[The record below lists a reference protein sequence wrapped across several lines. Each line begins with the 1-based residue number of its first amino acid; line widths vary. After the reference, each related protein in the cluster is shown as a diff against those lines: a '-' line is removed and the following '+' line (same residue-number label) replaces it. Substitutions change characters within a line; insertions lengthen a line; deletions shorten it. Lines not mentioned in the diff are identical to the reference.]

1 MLEPNSSKSCLF
13 MIESKSI
20 RKTIW
25 RYSLQISLFL
35 SLDCKCFTPVRCSLL
50 RAPRMITWWG
60 EACSHHRDSKVSW
73 VWETQLWVTPETSLF
88 CVTLAVLVHYT
99 LMLQLRQ
106 CPDHHTH
113 SQRRLNQ
120 VCSPSG
126 WCCVCFSVKI
136 AAGAVVCVE
145 SDIRGDVTIGTAL
158 QLTLSVKHWKVPLR
172 EKSAIFV
179 YRVMKRMSLI
189 MNYESRPLVPVLWLA
204 GPVLL

>member
-120 VCSPSG
+120 VCSPWS

-158 QLTLSVKHWKVPLR
+158 QLTLSESTGRFRSGRKVLFLFI
-172 EKSAIFV
+172 EWWNAC
-179 YRVMKRMSLI
+179 L
-189 MNYESRPLVPVLWLA
+189 
-204 GPVLL
+204 